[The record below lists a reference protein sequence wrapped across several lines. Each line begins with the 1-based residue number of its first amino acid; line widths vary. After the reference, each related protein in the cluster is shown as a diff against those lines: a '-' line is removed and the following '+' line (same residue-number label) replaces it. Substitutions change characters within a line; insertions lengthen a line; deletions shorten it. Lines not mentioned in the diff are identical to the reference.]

1 MIGQNLLRTLSIF
14 ALTVGILGLILNT
27 FQSGDKASLWLVINC
42 FVVISNGIYLTK
54 INTKNPQG

>member
-1 MIGQNLLRTLSIF
+1 MFIQKALRKLSMF
-14 ALTVGILGLILNT
+14 ALCVGILGLILNT

-42 FVVISNGIYLTK
+42 FVVVSNGVYLTK